1 MCNRIA
7 IEVKS
12 YRKLQSKWN
21 FMNSLNDI
29 PHLLPKLIEQP
40 SPTRS
45 GGPWKLYWKAGDR
58 NREAT
63 TDREGRTEG
72 EEGDSKPN
80 RQASQQE
87 EQQQQRQRHQQWL
100 GKGPQH
106 NWLANWSCTSW
117 QELLHPL
124 PSAPPPLPVSVVRLL
139 LIASANNNLCVVSG
153 QKAVSATGNI
163 FSVCFSCLLHY
174 LCSCK

>member
-21 FMNSLNDI
+21 FMNSLNDF

-63 TDREGRTEG
+63 TDREGSTEG
-72 EEGDSKPN
+72 GRIDSKPN
-80 RQASQQE
+80 RQASQQQE
-87 EQQQQRQRHQQWL
+87 EQQQQRQQWL

-124 PSAPPPLPVSVVRLL
+124 CSSPLPVSVVRLL

-163 FSVCFSCLLHY
+163 FSVCFSCRLLFV
-174 LCSCK
+174 